1 MAERLCL
8 RCGAPYEEGATVCF
22 TCGASIGE
30 LETPT
35 QPVRAPR
42 RPAPPAEPAPA
53 ERPALAVASAERP
66 EEPVATAP
74 SGPARPLTVGT
85 SYREPVAPPR
95 APRRIRWPLVIGL
108 LVALLALGA
117 GGYFGAR
124 TLLAPKPV
132 PTTTAYHDA
141 QRRFSFTEP
150 ALWTVTPNASG
161 ALLSDSNGANTV
173 TITVAPAQAGQ
184 AAGIIADSMA
194 AQQGLQSEPTATI
207 GGDQWQQRTGQ
218 VTGQDGATRVVTL
231 YVDIHAGKLYT
242 IETSSPTSVASSVNS
257 LVYQP
262 LLASFSFS

>member
-42 RPAPPAEPAPA
+42 RPAPTAEPAPA
-53 ERPALAVASAERP
+53 EQPAMSVAPAEQP
-66 EEPVATAP
+66 EATVATAP
-74 SGPARPLTVGT
+74 SGAARPLTVGT
-85 SYREPVAPPR
+85 GYREPAAPPR
-95 APRRIRWPLVIGL
+95 APRRIRWPLVIGA

-117 GGYFGAR
+117 GGYLGAR
-124 TLLAPKPV
+124 AFLAPKPV
-132 PTTTAYHDA
+132 PTTTTYHDA

-161 ALLSDSNGANTV
+161 ALLTDSSGANTV
-173 TITVAPAQAGQ
+173 TITVGSAPTGR
-184 AAGIIADSMA
+184 AAGIIADTMA
-194 AQQGLQSEPTATI
+194 AQQGLQSAPTATI
-207 GGDQWQQRTGQ
+207 GGEQWQERTGQ

-231 YVDIHAGKLYT
+231 YVDIHAGRLYT
-242 IETSSPTSVASSVNS
+242 IESSSPTSVASSVSS